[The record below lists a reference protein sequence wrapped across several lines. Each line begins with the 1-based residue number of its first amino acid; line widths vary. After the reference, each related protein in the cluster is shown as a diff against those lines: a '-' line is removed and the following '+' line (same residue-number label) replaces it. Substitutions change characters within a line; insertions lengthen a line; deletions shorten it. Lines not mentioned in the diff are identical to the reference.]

1 MPSATSFFTLPVR
14 TMSLFESMKGVPIP
28 TTEAERNELV
38 VTESS
43 HGIWDYHLSRR
54 ANIMRSLCG
63 TPTMPTAIPVSAW
76 NAKVDE
82 NLPRHP
88 TYCEACTRLAW
99 PQGQADNG
107 TTPGQ
112 SGRGG

>member
-1 MPSATSFFTLPVR
+1 
-14 TMSLFESMKGVPIP
+14 MSLFESMKGVPIP

-54 ANIMRSLCG
+54 ANIMRALCG
-63 TPTMPTAIPVSAW
+63 APTMPTAIPVSAW
-76 NAKVDE
+76 GAKVEE
-82 NLPRHP
+82 NLPRQP
-88 TYCEACTRLAW
+88 AWCDNCARLAW
-99 PQGQADNG
+99 PQSEADDG
-107 TTPGQ
+107 TTPEE